1 MASPLLI
8 HHAATLG
15 GRFPPSSLSGL
26 AACLAAG
33 AAILEVDLVPL
44 AGGDLALLHD
54 GRLDACTDGAGPVAA
69 TTAEQVRGLRLR
81 WRGRLTDEPVGTL
94 SQAVALVAAH
104 PGLTELQLDLKP
116 HAPLTDAVLADLLR
130 IVQPIRSQ
138 VRVTSVADWA
148 LRRLVALDPGLA
160 LGFDPL
166 LYLDL
171 ERGPEADGIPPRH
184 TGAYGYLDDHP
195 LASAHWGPVQAY
207 LAARTEALAAQ
218 AAASVWYVR
227 AALLARM
234 LADGFDLSAWLHG
247 RGIAL
252 AAWTLNPDQPHH
264 VALAQQLRGVGV
276 DRIATDDP
284 AGLAVVIQ
292 EASPGA
298 PKSAQEAGL

>member
-1 MASPLLI
+1 MPRPLLI

-33 AAILEVDLVPL
+33 AAVVEVDLIPL
-44 AGGDLALLHD
+44 AGGDFALLHD
-54 GRLDACTDGAGPVAA
+54 GRLGAGTDGAGPVAA
-69 TTAEQVRGLRLR
+69 VTAEQVRSLRLR
-81 WRGRLTDEPVGTL
+81 WRGALTNERAGTL

-104 PGLTELQLDLKP
+104 SGLAELQLDLKP

-130 IVQPIRSQ
+130 IIQPIRAQ

-148 LRRLVALDPGLA
+148 LRRLGELDPGLA
-160 LGFDPL
+160 VGFDPL

-171 ERGPEADGIPPRH
+171 QRGQEPGADSGRIPPRH

-195 LASAHWGPVQAY
+195 LATERWGTAQAY
-207 LAARTEALAAQ
+207 LEARAESLAAQ
-218 AAASVWYVR
+218 VAASIWYVR

-234 LADGFDLSAWLHG
+234 LADEFDLVGWLHR
-247 RGIAL
+247 RGIAV

-264 VALAQQLRGVGV
+264 IALARQMIALGV
-276 DRIATDDP
+276 DRITSDDP
-284 AGLAVVIQ
+284 AGLALALGQ
-292 EASPGA
+292 
-298 PKSAQEAGL
+298 KR